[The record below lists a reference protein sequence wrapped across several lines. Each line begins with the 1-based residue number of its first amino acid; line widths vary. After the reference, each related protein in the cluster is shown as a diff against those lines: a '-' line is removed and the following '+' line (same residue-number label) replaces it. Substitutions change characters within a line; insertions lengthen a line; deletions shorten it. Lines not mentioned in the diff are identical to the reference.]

1 MRKNPHL
8 GLGGRRGVISRP
20 GLPQTKGVGPLYALL
35 VAGRVFQALAR
46 CRIPGY
52 HAGLSVPRQ
61 PGQPALAQRQ
71 VDLLYQVL

>member
-1 MRKNPHL
+1 MRRATHQATL
-8 GLGGRRGVISRP
+8 VAIVGVLRASDW
-20 GLPQTKGVGPLYALL
+20 LL